1 MDRMNSKLYLND
13 EHWNLM
19 REDIIERM
27 SEEACGIVA
36 GIEETSCAVFP
47 VTNILHSPVR
57 FRMAPEEQLYVF
69 NQIEDQDLQLLA
81 IYHTHLKGPDRPS
94 PIDIAE
100 AYYPEL
106 INLIWSNITGEWN
119 CRGFLIDEGQV
130 TPVPVVRLE
139 KE

>member
-81 IYHTHLKGPDRPS
+81 IYHSHLKGPDRPS

>member
-36 GIEETSCAVFP
+36 GIEETSCAVFT
-47 VTNILHSPVR
+47 VTNILHSQVR
-57 FRMAPEEQLYVF
+57 FRMAPEEQLDVF

>member
-1 MDRMNSKLYLND
+1 MDRMNSKLYLRD
-13 EHWNLM
+13 EHWNIM
-19 REDIIERM
+19 REDILDRM

-36 GIEETSCAVFP
+36 GIDETSCAVFP
-47 VTNILHSPVR
+47 VTNMLHSPVR
-57 FRMAPEEQLYVF
+57 FRMPPEEQLDVF

-81 IYHTHLKGPDRPS
+81 IYHSHLKGPDRPS

-106 INLIWSNITGEWN
+106 ITLIWSNTAGEWN
-119 CRGFLIDEGQV
+119 CRGFLIDKGEV
-130 TPVPVVRLE
+130 TPIPVVHLE